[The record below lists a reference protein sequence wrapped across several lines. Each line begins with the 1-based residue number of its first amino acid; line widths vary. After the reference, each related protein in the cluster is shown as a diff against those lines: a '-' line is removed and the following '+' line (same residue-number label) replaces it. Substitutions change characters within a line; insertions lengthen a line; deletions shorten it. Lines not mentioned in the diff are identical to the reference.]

1 MIRRRLWISLL
12 GIVIVAAL
20 LLGIN
25 LIARNEPVLGLDLQG
40 GVSVVLATDEE
51 ASASD
56 LTFIRDLIR
65 DELESRGIAEPDV
78 RVEGE
83 NIVVDLPGVKDQRQA
98 LDAVDVAGIVT
109 LRPVMSQCAPPLD
122 ESATESTVPTSTD
135 VSATTTAEADDSGTA
150 TTSADGTAAVETSN
164 GDTTEAAGFRR
175 PASADTTEPDTSEPS
190 EASEPSETSEPTE
203 STVEETTT
211 TTTTIPLGPLGVNP
225 LDTIP
230 PSPYA
235 PAPPSS
241 EESTVELPT
250 RDGFVC
256 VVGPV
261 PVDILGGP
269 AVFAQ
274 NSAKAVLDNTGGWQ
288 VTVGLSS
295 TGSGSFNSLASSCF
309 NDPQQGGQ
317 TCPTGQLAIVMDD
330 EIITHPTVNAASFP
344 GEVSITG
351 NFSESEARELARV
364 LDRGAFPV
372 QVHAETVQTVS
383 ATLGEDSMRA
393 AVFAGLAG
401 VTLVLLLLA
410 YFYRRLILVV
420 IAGVAVWGMLI
431 YSAST
436 FISESTNYALTL
448 AGVTG
453 IIVAIGV
460 TVDTYVV
467 YFERMKEEVRHGRT
481 IRNSALRS
489 FKATWRTI
497 VAADFVAL
505 IAAVVLFVLSVGSVR
520 GFALYLGV
528 TTVCDLVV
536 CFFFTRPAVGLL
548 ADSGWL
554 DRGDTF
560 GLKEYE

>member
-1 MIRRRLWISLL
+1 M
-12 GIVIVAAL
+12 A
-20 LLGIN
+20 N
-25 LIARNEPVLGLDLQG
+25 TCF
-40 GVSVVLATDEE
+40 TDP
-51 ASASD
+51 
-56 LTFIRDLIR
+56 R
-65 DELESRGIAEPDV
+65 
-78 RVEGE
+78 
-83 NIVVDLPGVKDQRQA
+83 
-98 LDAVDVAGIVT
+98 
-109 LRPVMSQCAPPLD
+109 
-122 ESATESTVPTSTD
+122 
-135 VSATTTAEADDSGTA
+135 
-150 TTSADGTAAVETSN
+150 
-164 GDTTEAAGFRR
+164 
-175 PASADTTEPDTSEPS
+175 
-190 EASEPSETSEPTE
+190 
-203 STVEETTT
+203 
-211 TTTTIPLGPLGVNP
+211 
-225 LDTIP
+225 
-230 PSPYA
+230 
-235 PAPPSS
+235 
-241 EESTVELPT
+241 
-250 RDGFVC
+250 
-256 VVGPV
+256 
-261 PVDILGGP
+261 
-269 AVFAQ
+269 
-274 NSAKAVLDNTGGWQ
+274 
-288 VTVGLSS
+288 
-295 TGSGSFNSLASSCF
+295 
-309 NDPQQGGQ
+309 QGGQ

-330 EIITHPTVNAASFP
+330 EIVTAPTVNAENFAD
-344 GEVSITG
+344 EVSITG

-383 ATLGEDSMRA
+383 ATLGEDSLRA

-401 VTLVLLLLA
+401 VALVLLLLA

-420 IAGVAVWGMLI
+420 VAGVAVWGMLI

-436 FISESTNYALTL
+436 FISETTNYALTL

-497 VAADFVAL
+497 VAADVVAL

-528 TTVCDLVV
+528 TTVCDLIV

-548 ADSGWL
+548 AEAGWL

>member
-1 MIRRRLWISLL
+1 
-12 GIVIVAAL
+12 
-20 LLGIN
+20 
-25 LIARNEPVLGLDLQG
+25 
-40 GVSVVLATDEE
+40 
-51 ASASD
+51 
-56 LTFIRDLIR
+56 
-65 DELESRGIAEPDV
+65 
-78 RVEGE
+78 
-83 NIVVDLPGVKDQRQA
+83 
-98 LDAVDVAGIVT
+98 
-109 LRPVMSQCAPPLD
+109 
-122 ESATESTVPTSTD
+122 
-135 VSATTTAEADDSGTA
+135 
-150 TTSADGTAAVETSN
+150 
-164 GDTTEAAGFRR
+164 
-175 PASADTTEPDTSEPS
+175 
-190 EASEPSETSEPTE
+190 
-203 STVEETTT
+203 
-211 TTTTIPLGPLGVNP
+211 
-225 LDTIP
+225 
-230 PSPYA
+230 
-235 PAPPSS
+235 
-241 EESTVELPT
+241 
-250 RDGFVC
+250 
-256 VVGPV
+256 
-261 PVDILGGP
+261 
-269 AVFAQ
+269 
-274 NSAKAVLDNTGGWQ
+274 
-288 VTVGLSS
+288 
-295 TGSGSFNSLASSCF
+295 
-309 NDPQQGGQ
+309 
-317 TCPTGQLAIVMDD
+317 MDD